1 MNKVIIIRVCE
12 IFLKGKNRFYFINL
26 LEDHIKKSLEGI
38 KYDFEKMQ
46 MRYLIENFDEADY
59 DEIIERLK
67 KVSGIHTISP
77 ALATESSR
85 ENIAEC
91 VKLLCKGKKGT
102 FKIETN
108 RADKTFPYHSVE
120 LSALIGGDVLSVYGK
135 DLEGDVK
142 KPQLLINVDV
152 RENGKSLIFTDYIK
166 GIGGMPTG
174 SSGKGFLMLS
184 GGIDS
189 PVAGYMMCKRG
200 MKLSSV
206 HFHSYPYTG
215 EAAKEK
221 VITLG
226 KAISAYCAGMDLY
239 VVKFTHIQEQIR
251 E

>member
-26 LEDHIKKSLEGI
+26 LEDHIKNSLEGI

-135 DLEGDVK
+135 DLKVDVK
-142 KPQLLINVDV
+142 
-152 RENGKSLIFTDYIK
+152 SLNF
-166 GIGGMPTG
+166 
-174 SSGKGFLMLS
+174 
-184 GGIDS
+184 
-189 PVAGYMMCKRG
+189 
-200 MKLSSV
+200 
-206 HFHSYPYTG
+206 
-215 EAAKEK
+215 
-221 VITLG
+221 
-226 KAISAYCAGMDLY
+226 
-239 VVKFTHIQEQIR
+239 
-251 E
+251 